1 VLQDSKDKSFL
12 LNIMDT
18 PGHANFR
25 DEVVASLRIA
35 DGVAIVVDTTLGL
48 STSVERTLQLCIIE
62 RLPMVLILNQMDRF
76 IVELRLPPS
85 DAYHKIRHTIDE
97 VNGFL
102 AETAKTL
109 NLEAPPEFVPQKG
122 NVLFSSSQYSFMFTL
137 DSFAALYAETHNNS
151 FEAKRFAQNLWGD
164 VYFNEESR
172 KFQDK
177 SEEADQPRTFVQFIL
192 EPLYKLFAH
201 TIGEERESLTQTL
214 GQLGIYL
221 SKKQY
226 QMNIKDL
233 FRTVCQTFF
242 GDPTSFVD
250 VVSTHLPSPAE
261 NARQKCLSTYSGS
274 QKGVVAK
281 NIGLCDPQG
290 PLMVN
295 TVKNYHQPDCMTFDS
310 FGRVFSGTICK
321 GDRIKV
327 LGEAFSLDDD
337 EDMSVKVVEHLWIY
351 QGRYRVEVSHVP
363 AGNWCLIG
371 GVDGAVLKTS
381 TITTAQ
387 NDEEVEIFRPLRFNM
402 PSVIKVACEPLNPSE
417 LPKMVEG
424 LRKIERAYPLAVS
437 KVEESGEHV
446 ILGTG
451 ELFLDC
457 ALYDLRNL
465 YGNLEIKVVD
475 PVVSFNE
482 TVVETSSLKCF
493 AETPNKKNKL
503 YVVGEPLEKGIGEDI
518 EANRVRTDMDKKQ
531 ISEFFTTKYEWDLLA
546 SRSIWSFG
554 PEVNGPNILV
564 DDTLPSEVDKKLL
577 FSTKQSVVQGFQ
589 WATREGPLCEEAMRN
604 TKFKILDCD
613 LAADPVARG
622 GGQVIP
628 TARRVVHSAFL
639 MATPRVMEPVLFTE
653 IECPADCV
661 SAIYQVLS
669 RRRGNV
675 LKDAPKAGNPMYMV
689 HAYVPAVEAFGLE
702 TDVRTHTSGQ
712 SYCMTQFDHWDL
724 VPGDPLDKSIILRP
738 LEPAPYPHL
747 AREFMVKT
755 RRRKGMAEDVAVQK
769 FFDEPML
776 QELARQD
783 AELQQYF

>member
-1 VLQDSKDKSFL
+1 
-12 LNIMDT
+12 
-18 PGHANFR
+18 
-25 DEVVASLRIA
+25 
-35 DGVAIVVDTTLGL
+35 
-48 STSVERTLQLCIIE
+48 
-62 RLPMVLILNQMDRF
+62 
-76 IVELRLPPS
+76 
-85 DAYHKIRHTIDE
+85 
-97 VNGFL
+97 
-102 AETAKTL
+102 
-109 NLEAPPEFVPQKG
+109 
-122 NVLFSSSQYSFMFTL
+122 
-137 DSFAALYAETHNNS
+137 
-151 FEAKRFAQNLWGD
+151 
-164 VYFNEESR
+164 
-172 KFQDK
+172 
-177 SEEADQPRTFVQFIL
+177 
-192 EPLYKLFAH
+192 
-201 TIGEERESLTQTL
+201 
-214 GQLGIYL
+214 
-221 SKKQY
+221 
-226 QMNIKDL
+226 
-233 FRTVCQTFF
+233 
-242 GDPTSFVD
+242 
-250 VVSTHLPSPAE
+250 
-261 NARQKCLSTYSGS
+261 
-274 QKGVVAK
+274 
-281 NIGLCDPQG
+281 
-290 PLMVN
+290 
-295 TVKNYHQPDCMTFDS
+295 
-310 FGRVFSGTICK
+310 
-321 GDRIKV
+321 
-327 LGEAFSLDDD
+327 
-337 EDMSVKVVEHLWIY
+337 
-351 QGRYRVEVSHVP
+351 
-363 AGNWCLIG
+363 
-371 GVDGAVLKTS
+371 
-381 TITTAQ
+381 
-387 NDEEVEIFRPLRFNM
+387 M

-475 PVVSFNE
+475 PVVAFNE

-518 EANRVRTDMDKKQ
+518 EENRVRTDMDKKQ

-712 SYCMTQFDHWDL
+712 SYCMSQFDHWDL